1 LRGQA
6 MARFGVCRTEARKN
20 SFQRAQ
26 SGHQGA
32 HVSGLPGWGRQE
44 ESTDPI
50 EPLAVSVVPGGVN
63 PLWGI
68 YDDMGV
74 FQTMS

>member
-1 LRGQA
+1 MSGPGKPLVDLRA
-6 MARFGVCRTEARKN
+6 SAAAAAAIP
-20 SFQRAQ
+20 S
-26 SGHQGA
+26 
-32 HVSGLPGWGRQE
+32 
-44 ESTDPI
+44 